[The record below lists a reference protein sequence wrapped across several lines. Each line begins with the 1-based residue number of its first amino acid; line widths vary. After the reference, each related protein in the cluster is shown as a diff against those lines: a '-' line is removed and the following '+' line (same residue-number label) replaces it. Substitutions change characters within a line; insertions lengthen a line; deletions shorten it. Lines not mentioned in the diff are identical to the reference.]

1 MHKYVQTPYLL
12 NVRKLN
18 LNIYDIYF
26 RESKIIRTMVPCVIR
41 KKAVPLQKF
50 FKYRNMKSKEQL
62 KRDSGKVL
70 RSLRYKKSE
79 EAEVKLTQADIA
91 YSSGISVRYY
101 NELENG
107 KKLPTIDSLMKIAES
122 YKMSLSDICKQIE
135 EY

>member
-1 MHKYVQTPYLL
+1 MYNVKNNESYSSLL
-12 NVRKLN
+12 
-18 LNIYDIYF
+18 I
-26 RESKIIRTMVPCVIR
+26 S
-41 KKAVPLQKF
+41 QKSSIF
-50 FKYRNMKSKEQL
+50 AKNFKYRNMKSKEQL
-62 KRDSGKVL
+62 KRDTGKVL

-122 YKMSLSDICKQIE
+122 YKMTLSDICKQIE

>member
-1 MHKYVQTPYLL
+1 MGT
-12 NVRKLN
+12 
-18 LNIYDIYF
+18 I
-26 RESKIIRTMVPCVIR
+26 VPCNAR

-50 FKYRNMKSKEQL
+50 FKIHDMKSKELL
-62 KRDSGKVL
+62 KRDSGNVL

-79 EAEVKLTQADIA
+79 EADVKLTQADIA

-122 YKMSLSDICKQIE
+122 YKMTLSEICKQIE

>member
-1 MHKYVQTPYLL
+1 
-12 NVRKLN
+12 
-18 LNIYDIYF
+18 
-26 RESKIIRTMVPCVIR
+26 MVPCVIR